1 MSIGTISR
9 KAIITFASL
18 MLLTALPAV
27 AQETLPEKDPLL
39 TQDPLLDPDDPLL
52 DRDPLLDP
60 DDPLLTQDPLLEP
73 DSLPERDPL
82 VVEGIMPERQLAPGE
97 EAYPTQN
104 MANETVTLALS
115 SWLPP
120 KHPIVT
126 GVIRPWAKQVEAGTD
141 GRVKVRILAKPLG
154 PPPAHFDMAKDG
166 VADIT
171 YGLHSFTKDDR
182 FLRSRVGQFSF
193 LGDSAIKA
201 SIAYWRV
208 YGERMQA
215 QKEHEGVKLLGL
227 FVHGPGM
234 FHNNQR
240 KIETPEDFQ
249 GLKIRTPGGYI
260 AGLAGDLGVTTQ
272 FMGPGQVFEK
282 LSRGVIDG
290 VTFPMEALQAFKLT
304 DHLKYSMRIPGG
316 IYNTSWFLVMNF
328 DKWKN
333 ISIGDK
339 IAIEAVSGAAF
350 SALAGDVW
358 DRADAAGADYVAETG
373 IEVYD
378 APPEVLEAIMAIA
391 TKREN
396 AWAEE
401 VLAQGFDGRAA
412 LERFRFMTQ
421 VDY

>member
-1 MSIGTISR
+1 MSARTTAR
-9 KAIITFASL
+9 RA
-18 MLLTALPAV
+18 LLTLATAGAILMANALPA
-27 AQETLPEKDPLL
+27 A
-39 TQDPLLDPDDPLL
+39 
-52 DRDPLLDP
+52 
-60 DDPLLTQDPLLEP
+60 
-73 DSLPERDPL
+73 
-82 VVEGIMPERQLAPGE
+82 AE
-97 EAYPTQN
+97 E
-104 MANETVTLALS
+104 EVTLALS

-120 KHPIVT
+120 KHPIVAN
-126 GVIRPWAKQVEAGTD
+126 VIRPWARQVEAGTD

-193 LGDSAIKA
+193 LGDSAAKA
-201 SIAYWRV
+201 SIAYWRT
-208 YGERMQA
+208 YGDTLKA
-215 QKEHEGVKLLGL
+215 QEEHAGVKLLGL

-234 FHNNQR
+234 FHNNER
-240 KIETPEDFQ
+240 KIETPADFQ

-260 AGLAGDLGVTTQ
+260 AELSGDLGITTQ

-316 IYNTSWFLVMNF
+316 IYNTSWFLVMNQE
-328 DKWKN
+328 KWDA
-333 ISIGDK
+333 IAVGDRV
-339 IAIEAVSGAAF
+339 AIEAVSGAAF
-350 SALAGDVW
+350 AALAGDVW
-358 DRADAAGADYVAETG
+358 DKADAAGADYVAEAG

-378 APPEVLEAIMAIA
+378 APPEVLDAIKAIA
-391 TKREN
+391 DKREA
-396 AWAEE
+396 AWAAA
-401 VLAQGFDGRAA
+401 VSAQGYDGEAA
-412 LERFRFMTQ
+412 LERFRAMTR